1 MTLRQAVAGIGFDA
15 AVERADRMK
24 VEVLKA
30 RFWSENGNREY
41 WLRDP
46 EGYTV
51 VLTSPLL

>member
-51 VLTSPLL
+51 VLTSPLP

>member
-1 MTLRQAVAGIGFDA
+1 
-15 AVERADRMK
+15 MK